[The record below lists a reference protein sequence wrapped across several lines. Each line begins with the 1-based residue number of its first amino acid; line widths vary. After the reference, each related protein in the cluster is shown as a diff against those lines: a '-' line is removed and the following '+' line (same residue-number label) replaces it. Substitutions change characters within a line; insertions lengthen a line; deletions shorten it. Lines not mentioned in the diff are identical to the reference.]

1 MQKSTTTLVRLG
13 LISMLMAFS
22 LVFSACE
29 GEGGNEDGV
38 GIEEGSGEGEGGGEG
53 E

>member
-22 LVFSACE
+22 LIFSACE
-29 GEGGNEDGV
+29 GDGVNEDGV
-38 GIEEGSGEGEGGGEG
+38 GIEEGIGEGEGENEG
-53 E
+53 D